1 MDARVKD
8 VVREPV
14 ERLREDEAG
23 LERAVAEA
31 RREAAARV
39 EAARREAE
47 ALVAEA
53 RVEAGRAA
61 ERLREEAGAA
71 LERLEMSARTELD
84 RELSEIARRAA
95 ANRARALALVV
106 RRVLGEGP

>member
-23 LERAVAEA
+23 LERAVVEA
-31 RREAAARV
+31 RRQAGARV

-47 ALVAEA
+47 ALVAQA

-61 ERLREEAGAA
+61 ERLRDEAGTALDELEAA
-71 LERLEMSARTELD
+71 ARTELE
-84 RELSEIARRAA
+84 RELSEIAQRAA